1 MLIDLP
7 SWLST
12 VCVPWAKSRFNV
24 KQKNRLYWFSTAWF
38 TYVILPNT
46 SVARCVGH
54 SLTHLSDLLMQVM
67 QGVDQDEAVKSG
79 SKEFFPD
86 TKKEAM
92 SDGDGLTI
100 KLTIFR
106 NNLILLQIEFT
117 YAGQVT
123 LPNQCD
129 QMAWLYVL
137 YLVIYN
143 NKHLLKSIKNCQ
155 KRFKMLPN
163 TILALNKWQKIYKI
177 PPKWRNFA
185 NCSHTASTYLNFI
198 LKWFSLS
205 SSVLLRK
212 RNKLSCNTAAA
223 AVLRLFPQRHFPNRP
238 YSLVLSLPTYTFL
251 PHLVL
256 LLLGHCSIWGAIALG
271 QYSFFKLANPG
282 LFLFIFVLFS
292 LQFEYKLKKA

>member
-1 MLIDLP
+1 MIH
-7 SWLST
+7 
-12 VCVPWAKSRFNV
+12 
-24 KQKNRLYWFSTAWF
+24 
-38 TYVILPNT
+38 VILPNT

>member
-1 MLIDLP
+1 MIH
-7 SWLST
+7 
-12 VCVPWAKSRFNV
+12 
-24 KQKNRLYWFSTAWF
+24 
-38 TYVILPNT
+38 VILPNT

-129 QMAWLYVL
+129 QMA
-137 YLVIYN
+137 
-143 NKHLLKSIKNCQ
+143 
-155 KRFKMLPN
+155 
-163 TILALNKWQKIYKI
+163 
-177 PPKWRNFA
+177 
-185 NCSHTASTYLNFI
+185 
-198 LKWFSLS
+198 
-205 SSVLLRK
+205 
-212 RNKLSCNTAAA
+212 
-223 AVLRLFPQRHFPNRP
+223 
-238 YSLVLSLPTYTFL
+238 
-251 PHLVL
+251 
-256 LLLGHCSIWGAIALG
+256 
-271 QYSFFKLANPG
+271 
-282 LFLFIFVLFS
+282 
-292 LQFEYKLKKA
+292 

>member
-1 MLIDLP
+1 
-7 SWLST
+7 
-12 VCVPWAKSRFNV
+12 
-24 KQKNRLYWFSTAWF
+24 
-38 TYVILPNT
+38 
-46 SVARCVGH
+46 
-54 SLTHLSDLLMQVM
+54 MQVM

-143 NKHLLKSIKNCQ
+143 NKHLLKSIK
-155 KRFKMLPN
+155 
-163 TILALNKWQKIYKI
+163 
-177 PPKWRNFA
+177 
-185 NCSHTASTYLNFI
+185 
-198 LKWFSLS
+198 
-205 SSVLLRK
+205 
-212 RNKLSCNTAAA
+212 
-223 AVLRLFPQRHFPNRP
+223 
-238 YSLVLSLPTYTFL
+238 
-251 PHLVL
+251 
-256 LLLGHCSIWGAIALG
+256 
-271 QYSFFKLANPG
+271 FF
-282 LFLFIFVLFS
+282 
-292 LQFEYKLKKA
+292 Q